1 MFQVT
6 LGRVRDRVA
15 FVEGGET
22 LQLTVDGDAARMVH
36 ALNEAQKALNGINN
50 ESTAEETQKAAM
62 MFAEAIFGNSQAKKL
77 MEFYHN
83 EAICVIEACGKY
95 FSGSLSKK
103 ISKAQKI

>member
-1 MFQVT
+1 MFQVS

-15 FVEGGET
+15 FVEGEDS
-22 LQLTVDGDAARMVH
+22 LQLTVDGDAARMVR
-36 ALNEAQKALNGINN
+36 ALTEAQKSLNAIKN
-50 ESTAEETQKAAM
+50 ESTPEETQKAAM
-62 MFAEAIFGNSQAKKL
+62 IFAEAIFGNSQAKKL

-103 ISKAQKI
+103 ISRAQKI